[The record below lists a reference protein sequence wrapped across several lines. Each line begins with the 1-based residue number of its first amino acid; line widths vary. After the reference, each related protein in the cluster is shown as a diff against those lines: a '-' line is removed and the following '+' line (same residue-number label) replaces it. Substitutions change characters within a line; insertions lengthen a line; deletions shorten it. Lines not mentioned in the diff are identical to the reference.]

1 MKPLMNSCETE
12 KCCTGRNF
20 TATAAVLCACLIFGA
35 LVWVTKKYTTPA
47 PLGAER
53 AAVRAKARAELTAV
67 EADALSTV
75 GYADPL
81 KGIVRLPIA
90 NAMKLSEQLWQ
101 DPAKARAELI
111 ARKEKESAPPPK
123 VPAKPSEYE

>member
-1 MKPLMNSCETE
+1 MNSCETE
-12 KCCTGRNF
+12 SYCNSRHTPVIV
-20 TATAAVLCACLIFGA
+20 AALAASLIFVG

-53 AAVRAKARAELTAV
+53 AAERAKARAELTAV
-67 EADALSTV
+67 ETEALETV

-81 KGIVRLPIA
+81 KGIVRLPISE
-90 NAMKLSEQLWQ
+90 AMKLAEKQWQ
-101 DPAKARAELI
+101 NPAKARAELI

-123 VPAKPSEYE
+123 APVKPSEYE